1 MGVAW
6 LEDFRAGLTRV
17 LNIKG
22 EGPPAYLPISDG
34 ISLTYDVTT
43 LVSTDTESRSNVA
56 LRDVLSKNLA
66 LVEDITPGYTITGG
80 SPSIVP
86 GIDPHKFLG
95 FDSNLIMLTAGAPTC
110 PQDFG
115 YGLAKLLTVG
125 TYKVDIT
132 VGMSAGHLEEAKDI
146 LPCVARVTKAP
157 SQTYGYSCSNAG
169 LLAIGTNKI
178 ASGIN
183 TNDLLVAASAII
195 PITAESDYVIGFI
208 ALTSFDPNERCY
220 INASVTKISDK
231 TVTFPLI
238 SNF

>member
-34 ISLTYDVTT
+34 INLTYDVTT
-43 LVSTDTESRSNVA
+43 LVSTDSESRSNVA
-56 LRDVLSKNLA
+56 LRDLLSKNLD
-66 LVEDITPGYTITGG
+66 LVQDLKNGYTLTAAG
-80 SPSIVP
+80 PSSVTSTLT
-86 GIDPHKFLG
+86 HKFLG
-95 FDSNLIMLTAGAPTC
+95 YDSTLLMLTAGAPTC
-110 PQDFG
+110 PQDCG
-115 YGLAKLLTVG
+115 YGHAEPLTAG
-125 TYKVDIT
+125 TYKIDIT
-132 VGMSAGHLEEAKDI
+132 VGMSAGQLEESKDI
-146 LPCVARVTKAP
+146 LPCVAKVTSTPEA
-157 SQTYGYSCSNAG
+157 YGYTCASSG
-169 LLAIGTNKI
+169 IIGIGANKI

-195 PITAESDYVIGFI
+195 SINDASNYIIGFI
-208 ALTSFDPNERCY
+208 ALSAFDPNERCY
-220 INASVTKISDK
+220 VTGSATKLSDK